1 MKSTEKMLFT
11 FYPDEISFQA
21 QDFIGLTEEE
31 GGIGGTQVPRPLSP
45 RNRGRA
51 AE

>member
-31 GGIGGTQVPRPLSP
+31 ATLFKF
-45 RNRGRA
+45 GRDRA
-51 AE
+51 YLRAE

>member
-1 MKSTEKMLFT
+1 MLFT

-31 GGIGGTQVPRPLSP
+31 ATLFKSGATARICKR
-45 RNRGRA
+45 
-51 AE
+51 

>member
-1 MKSTEKMLFT
+1 MLFT

-31 GGIGGTQVPRPLSP
+31 ATLSKFDP
-45 RNRGRA
+45 DRA
-51 AE
+51 YLQAE